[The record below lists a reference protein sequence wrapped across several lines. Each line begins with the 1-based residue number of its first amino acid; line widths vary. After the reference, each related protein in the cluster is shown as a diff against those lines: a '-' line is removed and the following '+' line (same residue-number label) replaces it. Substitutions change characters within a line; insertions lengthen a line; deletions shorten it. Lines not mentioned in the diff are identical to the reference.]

1 MAAPATLEEMRRGVA
16 EAVRRTA
23 GELFD
28 AALERV
34 VLERPPRIELG
45 DLASPAAFDLAKSL
59 RKPPRSIATELATAV
74 KLPAGVARVGVE
86 GAGYL
91 NFFLDRG
98 SSIAAMSAPPV
109 ERSRRAGR

>member
-59 RKPPRSIATELATAV
+59 RKTPRSIATERAAAV
-74 KLPAGVARVGVE
+74 NPAGVARVGVE

-91 NFFLDRG
+91 NFFFDRG